1 MMKCRC
7 YLNQCLQERLLWL
20 FSNQPNTFPVLV
32 SEEKLLILVAPQTFR
47 KRAVI
52 PFKGHRLL
60 IILPSPELP
69 RV

>member
-1 MMKCRC
+1 
-7 YLNQCLQERLLWL
+7 
-20 FSNQPNTFPVLV
+20 VLV

>member
-1 MMKCRC
+1 
-7 YLNQCLQERLLWL
+7 
-20 FSNQPNTFPVLV
+20 VLV

-52 PFKGHRLL
+52 PLNGHRLL